1 MLRTWSPV
9 LLVALGSCQFG
20 GSDREVEVLP
30 IAQEDEARNPSATD
44 PVAEIG
50 PASASVEE
58 ALAMR
63 LAEQAARTKEAR
75 EEAERLRGMALQAEE
90 AKARAEQDLLTA
102 EAALKHE
109 RDQRAELEL
118 EREFLLEQMR
128 EVQEQLLAVEGDSEQ
143 VERLKEQLATLE
155 VELYEARVYQP
166 NLEGLDLS
174 DALRAVEA
182 ALAAR
187 ELGDGLEFFTTGGQP
202 GLRLSGQIL
211 FLSGQVELDPGGVAL
226 LNGLAD
232 DLLPLVEAGAQIQ
245 VLGHTDDEPVQKQ
258 AGRFPLGNL
267 QLSCQRAL
275 IVAQALAEAGLPR
288 QCLTVS
294 GMGSLQPLLPN
305 DSADNRARNRR
316 VEILISR
323 PVVTPVEGAP
333 VVDAG
338 ANNAELEP
346 GLR

>member
-1 MLRTWSPV
+1 MLRLWSPV
-9 LLVALGSCQFG
+9 LLVVFGSCQFG
-20 GSDREVEVLP
+20 GSDREVELLP
-30 IAQEDEARNPSATD
+30 VAQEDEARNPSATD

-50 PASASVEE
+50 PVTASVEE
-58 ALAMR
+58 ALALR
-63 LAEQAARTKEAR
+63 LAEQAARTQEAR
-75 EEAERLRGMALQAEE
+75 EEAEHLRGMALQAEE

-109 RDQRAELEL
+109 RDERAELEQ

-128 EVQEQLLAVEGDSEQ
+128 EVQEQLLVVEGDSEKLVVLQ
-143 VERLKEQLATLE
+143 DRLASLE
-155 VELYEARVYQP
+155 LELYEARVYQP
-166 NLEGLDLS
+166 NLEGLDLA
-174 DALRAVEA
+174 DAMRAVES

-187 ELGDGLEFFTTGGQP
+187 ELGEGLEFFSAAGQP

-211 FLSGQVELDPGGVAL
+211 FLSGQVELDPGGAAL
-226 LNGLAD
+226 LAELAS
-232 DLLPLVEAGAQIQ
+232 DLLPLAESGAQIQ

-275 IVAQALAEAGLPR
+275 VVAQALAEAGLPR
-288 QCLTVS
+288 ACLTVS

-305 DSADNRARNRR
+305 DSDENRARNRR
-316 VEILISR
+316 VEILMSR
-323 PVVTPVEGAP
+323 PVVTPVEGTP

-338 ANNAELEP
+338 AKDAELEP

>member
-30 IAQEDEARNPSATD
+30 FAQEDEARNPSATD
-44 PVAEIG
+44 PVAELG

-58 ALAMR
+58 ALALR
-63 LAEQAARTKEAR
+63 LAEQAARTQQAR
-75 EEAERLRGMALQAEE
+75 AEAERLRGMALQAEE

-109 RDQRAELEL
+109 RDQRAELEQ

-128 EVQEQLLAVEGDSEQ
+128 EVQEQLLAVEDDSEQ
-143 VERLKEQLATLE
+143 VVALQDRLAELE
-155 VELYEARVYQP
+155 LELYEARVYKP
-166 NLEGLDLS
+166 NLEGLDLA
-174 DALRAVEA
+174 DAMRAVEA

-187 ELGDGLEFFTTGGQP
+187 ELGEGLEFFTAAGQP

-211 FLSGQVELDPGGVAL
+211 FLSGQVELDPGGAAL
-226 LNGLAD
+226 LSELAA
-232 DLLPLVEAGAQIQ
+232 DLLPLAEAGAQIQ

-258 AGRFPLGNL
+258 VGRFPLGNL

-275 IVAQALAEAGLPR
+275 VVAQALAEAGLPR
-288 QCLTVS
+288 KCLTVS
-294 GMGSLQPLLPN
+294 GMGALQPLLAN
-305 DSADNRARNRR
+305 DSEENRARNRR

-323 PVVTPVEGAP
+323 PVATPVEGAP

-338 ANNAELEP
+338 AHDAELEP